1 MVGLSLSVNWLRL
14 VVLYRLKMLHF
25 GLDLLNRNNYP
36 LFIYKI

>member
-14 VVLYRLKMLHF
+14 VVLDRLEMLHF
-25 GLDLLNRNNYP
+25 RLALLNRNNYP